1 MFKGILV
8 ILSLVTLKLSHASE
22 VQFRVYI
29 IHSYL
34 PGLWSDKAF
43 SGLEKGLKF
52 HKFDNYKIKQYDYNY
67 VLQRKNKSKHLNQI
81 KSEIISFS
89 PNLIVIFDDEAAED
103 FIPSLNQLKIPIV
116 ATGINSEIEQL
127 KWFKPDGDKERNFT
141 AILERYPFE
150 APLKMLKKIRPE
162 INKINILTTDNDSSN
177 IITSQILK
185 KFSDNGN
192 SYAGIK
198 IDKTIKSKDWNDW
211 KNAIRLHRKADEAFW
226 ILVPWDVYEDGKEV
240 SIKRIGTFYQSEST
254 IPELGIVNASQL
266 LGFLLCFSVNS
277 EDLAFEAISTA
288 INAEKNKI
296 SLSNIPFTEVKS
308 ARVVINKKRADE
320 LKLKIPIELLD
331 FAKLEK
337 KIPLNYLR

>member
-1 MFKGILV
+1 MFRLFILF
-8 ILSLVTLKLSHASE
+8 ISLFVVTTSYASD
-22 VQFRVYI
+22 VQYRVYI

-34 PGLWSDKAF
+34 PGLWSEQAF

-52 HKFDNYKIKQYDYNY
+52 HKLSNYKIKQYDYNY
-67 VLQRKNKSKHLNQI
+67 VLQRKDKSKHLNQI
-81 KSEIISFS
+81 RSEINSFS

-103 FIPSLNQLKIPIV
+103 FIPSLNLLKIPIV
-116 ATGINSEIEQL
+116 ATGINSEIENL
-127 KWFKPDGDKERNFT
+127 KWFKSDGDKDRNFT

-177 IITSQILK
+177 IITSQILN
-185 KFSDNGN
+185 KFSKERNT
-192 SYAGIK
+192 YAGIRLNR
-198 IDKTIKSKDWNDW
+198 TIKSKDWNEW
-211 KNAIRLHRKADEAFW
+211 KSAIRLHRKQDEAFW
-226 ILVPWDVYEDGKEV
+226 ILVPWDVYENGKEV
-240 SIKRIGTFYQSEST
+240 SIKRIGTFYQSESA

-296 SLSNIPFTEVKS
+296 PLRNIPFTEVKS